1 MHLFAHR
8 KTVSLHIYSLE
19 GRNIQTLSMLKVSF
33 DDSLLWWAMRLSMLQ
48 KCLEIVQAFINNANK
63 QSYQQSKLST
73 ARICISVK
81 II

>member
-1 MHLFAHR
+1 
-8 KTVSLHIYSLE
+8 
-19 GRNIQTLSMLKVSF
+19 
-33 DDSLLWWAMRLSMLQ
+33 MLQ
-48 KCLEIVQAFINNANK
+48 KCVEIVQAFINNANK